1 MGGKIND
8 FFEND
13 TALSG
18 NNSILYNSNNC
29 NVNSLGNSYSNKYNK
44 GGIKNDNSKSR

>member
-13 TALSG
+13 TALFS

-29 NVNSLGNSYSNKYNK
+29 NANNMGISNIEGGNQ
-44 GGIKNDNSKSR
+44 